1 MYVPFLSTDTT
12 FLKHGRPVLFLCRVF
27 PVKAHL
33 ITIRTGANNDGIA
46 PPPGGYDGAAVDMG
60 DPLGSEKSPFQISSS
75 FDIVIF
81 GFDGEYPRRCC
92 RRGCRGGCL
101 GEERIEAGA

>member
-1 MYVPFLSTDTT
+1 MSLFYLS
-12 FLKHGRPVLFLCRVF
+12 PA
-27 PVKAHL
+27 KAHL
-33 ITIRTGANNDGIA
+33 TTVRTGAVDDGNA
-46 PPPGGYDGAAVDMG
+46 PPPGGCDGAAGNTG
-60 DPLGSEKSPFQISSS
+60 DPLGSAKSPFQISSS